1 MDKANYLKFG
11 SLLAL
16 RDETSYNVAKQT
28 GVSEATLSSWKSGRY
43 TPKRKTIKKIAD
55 YFSVPVEYFYDPS
68 MGIPDDELDAFM
80 ESERV
85 PVYDCAA
92 GEGRVNGEYA
102 TEHISKEVSEDYSY
116 IRIHGDSMLPK
127 IQDGDLVKVHH
138 QTETTPSD
146 LTVIKVD
153 GETATLKHVEVT
165 DTGIW
170 VRASNKEVF
179 EDRFFTVKEVLTLP
193 VTIIGKAVE
202 LTRSL

>member
-1 MDKANYLKFG
+1 MYSKIKALMD
-11 SLLAL
+11 S
-16 RDETSYNVAKQT
+16 RNVSAYK
-28 GVSEATLSSWKSGRY
+28 LSKDLHFSRSMISDWKSGRSV
-43 TPKRKTIKKIAD
+43 PKASTLSKIAD
-55 YFSVPVEYFYDPS
+55 YFDVPLAYFYVDDPEAV
-68 MGIPDDELDAFM
+68 MAAFPKDNLA
-80 ESERV
+80 

-102 TEHISKEVSEDYSY
+102 TEHVSKEVSEDYSY

-127 IQDGDLVKVHH
+127 VQDGDLIKVHH

-146 LTVIKVD
+146 LTVIKVN
-153 GETATLKHVEVT
+153 GETATLKYVEVT

-170 VRASNKEVF
+170 VRASNKDVF
-179 EDRFFTVKEVLTLP
+179 EDRFFSVKEVLTLP

>member
-1 MDKANYLKFG
+1 MYDKIINLMKANNVSQYA
-11 SLLAL
+11 LA
-16 RDETSYNVAKQT
+16 REIGIARSSFSAWKT
-28 GVSEATLSSWKSGRY
+28 GKAVPKADTLE
-43 TPKRKTIKKIAD
+43 KIAD
-55 YFSVPVEYFYDPS
+55 YFHVPLAYFYVDDPEAV
-68 MGIPDDELDAFM
+68 MAAFPKDNLA
-80 ESERV
+80 

-102 TEHISKEVSEDYSY
+102 TEHISKEASEDYSY

-153 GETATLKHVEVT
+153 GETATLKYVEVT

>member
-1 MDKANYLKFG
+1 MNK
-11 SLLAL
+11 
-16 RDETSYNVAKQT
+16 
-28 GVSEATLSSWKSGRY
+28 VSEKVKKVAEMHALSNVELAEIAHVSKS
-43 TPKRKTIKKIAD
+43 TISKWFNTDTEPRSSAIKGISTALNI
-55 YFSVPVEYFYDPS
+55 PVRYFYD
-68 MGIPDDELDAFM
+68 DDYHYNFRKFDA
-80 ESERV
+80 

-102 TEHISKEVSEDYSY
+102 TEHVSKEASEDYSY

-127 IQDGDLVKVHH
+127 VQDGDLIKVHH

-146 LTVIKVD
+146 LTVIKVN
-153 GETATLKHVEVT
+153 GETATLKYVEVT

-170 VRASNKEVF
+170 VRASNKDVF
-179 EDRFFTVKEVLTLP
+179 EDRFFSVKEVLTLP